1 MKIFFYGGTFD
12 PPHRG
17 HKLIVD
23 YCLSKCDKLILIPNY
38 KSPHK
43 SELPIGGYTHRVN
56 MLKILFNYKN
66 IDVSYFESSSKRNN
80 YTYITID
87 YLIKK
92 YKSCDLTMIIGYD
105 QLNKIDKWK
114 NIDWILKKVKILC
127 FNRYLNNDLLLEEK
141 YKTNIKFIKNFNVEI
156 SSSIV
161 RNRILNDSLENT
173 IDMLDSKIIKYISEN
188 KIYV

>member
-43 SELPIGGYTHRVN
+43 LELPIGTYKHRIN

-66 IDVSYFESSSKRNN
+66 VDVSYFESSSKINN
-80 YTYITID
+80 FTYITID

-92 YKSCDLTMIIGYD
+92 YKSYDLTMVIGYD
-105 QLNKIDKWK
+105 QLYKIHQWK
-114 NIDWILKKVKILC
+114 NIDWIFKKVKILC

-141 YKTNIKFIKNFNVEI
+141 YKRNVKFIKNFNIDI

-161 RNRILNDSLENT
+161 RNRILNDSLEKT
-173 IDMLDSKIIKYISEN
+173 IDMLDSEIIKYIREN